1 MIPNRWRTRLE
12 EYSNVVEDEALSE
25 KNVED
30 VGWLRDNLLG
40 TGDELVT
47 RANDILKRHYRHR
60 LCELTE
66 NLEEN
71 VIELNKVEY
80 MSEYITEEKPLPI
93 LRKEAE
99 KFSEKIKRMGDV
111 FYQASIGLKPSDY

>member
-1 MIPNRWRTRLE
+1 MVPNKWRTRLE

-40 TGDELVT
+40 TEDELVT

-80 MSEYITEEKPLPI
+80 MSEHITEEKTLSI
-93 LRKEAE
+93 LRDEAE
-99 KFSEKIKRMGDV
+99 KFSEKVKIMSDV
-111 FYQASIGLKPSDY
+111 FYRALTGFEPPDY